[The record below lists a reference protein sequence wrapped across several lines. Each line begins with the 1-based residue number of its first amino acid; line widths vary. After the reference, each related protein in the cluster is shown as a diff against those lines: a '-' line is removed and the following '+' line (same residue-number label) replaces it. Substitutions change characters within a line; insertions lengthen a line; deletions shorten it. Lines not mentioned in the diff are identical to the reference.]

1 MNFLTSILAEVSRR
15 YPGCWQI
22 IDEMRERRGRNGIP
36 DWPNYCFLPLAGSFA
51 IVSGGN
57 KLTTGQILSY
67 GSDIARLGAL
77 AAWRVSQRIYRFDP
91 ELFEELWNTAVTD
104 IPTEIF
110 KKLPEWC
117 IYIEIPKP
125 PVRGVFVHLECDA
138 NTGREELRF
147 VFDQVDGKLDQLLPI
162 LLHLN
167 KNTVADSLESVY
179 QEAEKQKQA
188 HSINVEFERQGES
201 ENPRANI
208 LPNALSLVLYL
219 CSVNA
224 DYDRPE
230 TPLPKR
236 TKRGLRLFSP
246 DAPKILEVGIS
257 VGAALRRAYAYH
269 RENDADG
276 LGSAVRPHVRRAH
289 YHQFWTGPKKTDQ
302 ELIVKWLSPILVN
315 IDKGDIETT
324 ERAVKGE

>member
-22 IDEMRERRGRNGIP
+22 VDDIREHRGRNGIP

-51 IVSGGN
+51 IVSGGTR
-57 KLTTGQILSY
+57 LSTQQILSY

-91 ELFEELWNTAVTD
+91 ALFDELWNTTVTD

-110 KKLPEWC
+110 KRLPEWC

-147 VFDQVDGKLDQLLPI
+147 VFDQVDGRFDQLLPI

-167 KNTVADSLESVY
+167 KKTVADSLESVF
-179 QEAEKQKQA
+179 QEAEKQA
-188 HSINVEFERQGES
+188 HTHSINVAVERRPES
-201 ENPRANI
+201 EDIRANI

-230 TPLPKR
+230 APLPKR
-236 TKRGLRLFSP
+236 TNRGLRLFAP
-246 DAPKILEVGIS
+246 DSPKILDVGIS
-257 VGAALRRAYAYH
+257 VGAALRRAYAYY

-276 LGSAVRPHVRRAH
+276 VGSPVRPHVRRAH
-289 YHQFWTGPKKTDQ
+289 YHHFWTGPKTDQ
-302 ELIVKWLSPILVN
+302 ELIVKWLAPILVN
-315 IDKGDIETT
+315 IDKGEIETT
-324 ERAVKGE
+324 KRTVEGE